1 VRAGAAVNQKAGIEM
16 TSSLR
21 LCGYGLAGALVAGL
35 LALPMSARAVGPDP
49 SVPDPSAPGPDGFVH
64 VQYDLPQKVVVGF
77 GTPSQTPANT
87 STLLSMRLAGDISY
101 PRHGRGPFPVIIFMH
116 GNHETCSSAIG
127 QQYGLLI
134 EPGSAATYSDGK
146 CTTGSATADS
156 LFGID
161 ESRSYLGYDYIE
173 ERMASQGYVV
183 ASMDINDIT
192 NWSNNANESGYMG
205 RAEIMAKTFDLLR
218 KWDHQTGPSGI
229 GNALIG
235 REDFSRVGVMGHSRG
250 GEGVNLFAEYN
261 ASRPATAAAAAART
275 DPETPGRAEP
285 VPDFGPRYPLRAV
298 FSLAPVD
305 GQGGRYP
312 VIKGTNYAVLLPY
325 CDGDVFDLE
334 GAPVFERSKNG
345 LADSGQ
351 MAVQYL
357 INGANHDYFNTDWT
371 DDDANLFGFGDP
383 NCNVKQGPG
392 RLSAADE
399 RQVGLTLI
407 PAFLRDYVGGE
418 HQFDPIVDGQALPPQ
433 ACPTRY
439 RGGRLGVN
447 CDNVVQSSEAPPYRR
462 LLIGPGKDELPSAT
476 PDGDPITYSG
486 FRTASACTPDDS
498 DTYVTTGCGST
509 PNRSLGPQMTV
520 EWDVPA
526 TLSVAL
532 AGADQDLTRYGVLGF
547 RSSENYTSPLQP
559 PVADHVQVTLTD
571 TSGVTRTVDSS
582 AYSDALDPEPG
593 TTARKQVLN
602 GVRIPLTEF
611 APVDLAQVKTIALGF
626 GSGTDLTGSIQ
637 FADLALGE
645 VPGGGLH

>member
-1 VRAGAAVNQKAGIEM
+1 MNQKAGIQM

-21 LCGYGLAGALVAGL
+21 WRGCCLAAAFLAGVV
-35 LALPMSARAVGPDP
+35 ALPMSARAVGPDP
-49 SVPDPSAPGPDGFVH
+49 SVPDPSAPGPYGFVH
-64 VQYDLPQKVVVGF
+64 VQYELPQKVVVGV

-101 PRHGRGPFPVIIFMH
+101 PRYGRGPFPVIIFMH

-127 QQYGLLI
+127 QQYGLVI

-146 CTTGSATADS
+146 CTTGSARADS

-218 KWDHQTGPSGI
+218 TWDHLEGPSGI
-229 GNALIG
+229 GAALIG

-261 ASRPATAAAAAART
+261 ATRPATAAQAAART
-275 DPETPGRAEP
+275 DPESPGRAQP
-285 VPDFGPRYPLRAV
+285 VPDYGPRYPLKAV

-312 VIKGTNYAVLLPY
+312 VINGTNYAVLLPY

-345 LADSGQ
+345 LANAGYT
-351 MAVQYL
+351 AVQYL
-357 INGANHDYFNTDWT
+357 VNGANHDYFNTDWT

-383 NCNVKQGPG
+383 SCNVKEGPG

-399 RQVGLTLI
+399 RQIGLALI

-418 HQFDPIVDGQALPPQ
+418 HQFDPTIDGQGLPPQ
-433 ACPTRY
+433 ACPN
-439 RGGRLGVN
+439 GGSNPPVGVS
-447 CDNVVQSSEAPPYRR
+447 CDNVVQTSEAPPDRK
-462 LLIGPGKDELPSAT
+462 LLIGPTKATVPST
-476 PDGDPITYSG
+476 TSDGEAITYTG
-486 FRTASACTPDDS
+486 FSTTSACMPDDS
-498 DTYVTTGCGST
+498 ASVATTGCGST
-509 PNRSLGPQMTV
+509 PDRTTGPQMTL
-520 EWDVPA
+520 EWEGPA
-526 TLSVAL
+526 TVSVAL
-532 AGADQDLTRYGVLGF
+532 SGASQDVSRYGVIGF
-547 RSSENYTSPLQP
+547 RASENYTSPLQP
-559 PVADHVQVTLTD
+559 PVADEVQVTLTD
-571 TSGVTRTVDSS
+571 TSGVAHTVNAS
-582 AYSDALDPEPG
+582 AYSDALQPEPG
-593 TTARKQVLN
+593 TTARKQILN

-611 APVDLAQVKTIALGF
+611 TPVDLAHVKLIALGF
-626 GSGTDLTGSIQ
+626 GSGTDLTGSVQ